1 MRDKNKELDRI
12 GIIRLLEKD
21 LKYKRFI
28 HTLGVANISA
38 ALAMRYGADTDKA
51 EMAGLLHDCAKSL
64 SLRDMLKLC
73 EEEHLALNDYEKKST
88 ALLHSKAGSV
98 LARKRFGCDDD
109 EILQAIRFHTT
120 GRPAMSLLE
129 KIVFTADYIE
139 PGRFAAPGL
148 PLIRELAFEDLDR
161 AVMKILE
168 DTLSYLEFSGAR
180 IDPQTQ
186 KT

>member
-1 MRDKNKELDRI
+1 
-12 GIIRLLEKD
+12 
-21 LKYKRFI
+21 
-28 HTLGVANISA
+28 
-38 ALAMRYGADTDKA
+38 
-51 EMAGLLHDCAKSL
+51 
-64 SLRDMLKLC
+64 
-73 EEEHLALNDYEKKST
+73 
-88 ALLHSKAGSV
+88 
-98 LARKRFGCDDD
+98 
-109 EILQAIRFHTT
+109 
-120 GRPAMSLLE
+120 MSLLE

-186 KT
+186 KTYEYYIEGADHSGRPA